1 MSAERRNDIGSKV
14 LTAVVIILTAT
25 IMGFSINV
33 ASNAMAKAQGNEV
46 AIGKVET
53 FQEIMKEDVKEIRKD
68 VKTILNKL

>member
-53 FQEIMKEDVKEIRKD
+53 FQEIMKEDVKIIKID
-68 VKTILNKL
+68 VKEILNKL

>member
-1 MSAERRNDIGSKV
+1 
-14 LTAVVIILTAT
+14 
-25 IMGFSINV
+25 MGFSINV

>member
-53 FQEIMKEDVKEIRKD
+53 FQEIMKEDLRIIKIDVKE
-68 VKTILNKL
+68 ILNKL